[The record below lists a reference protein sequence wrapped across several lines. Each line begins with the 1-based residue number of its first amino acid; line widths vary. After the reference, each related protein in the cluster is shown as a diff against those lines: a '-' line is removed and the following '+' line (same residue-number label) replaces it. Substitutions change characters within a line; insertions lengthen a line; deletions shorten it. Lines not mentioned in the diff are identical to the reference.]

1 MSFDIS
7 SSFSV
12 WKVSVLLSSQQLLW
26 SLLAWIYTSFHWVC
40 CLLRETL
47 LSMDSIWSLQSS
59 FFCFASELASKVS
72 HHCLRRVTPL
82 VGTFPCLCLHPFAPP
97 CVGSPKKQWAV
108 IQSLYTLPAL
118 ICLDGQWKVIF
129 KDLLVWNLD
138 DRSPGHCVG
147 KACTNH
153 SDLSTTSKWFLLG
166 LKK

>member
-1 MSFDIS
+1 MPFDIS

-26 SLLAWIYTSFHWVC
+26 SLLAWIHTSFHWVC

-59 FFCFASELASKVS
+59 FFCFASEMASKVS

-82 VGTFPCLCLHPFAPP
+82 VGTFPCLCLHPFAPS

-108 IQSLYTLPAL
+108 TLS
-118 ICLDGQWKVIF
+118 VY
-129 KDLLVWNLD
+129 
-138 DRSPGHCVG
+138 
-147 KACTNH
+147 
-153 SDLSTTSKWFLLG
+153 TTSSYLLG
-166 LKK
+166 WAMEGDFWRPLGLEPGWQITWSLCWQGLH